1 MKSHGIVPSVHII
14 RNGVLAS
21 SLDSYVDY
29 LTDRGYASLTRDNY
43 LACVAHFARWL
54 KRKRIKLQ
62 RIDEDLV
69 HFFLSTHLPACRC
82 PRPAA
87 CTLAKVRQALR
98 VLIRVMR
105 LSGRIQPKTDSL
117 SGAIRHE
124 LERFDEYLAD
134 VCGLAA
140 ATRLYRRRY
149 VREFL
154 VAQFP
159 GRSIDL
165 SRLNAA
171 DIRRFVTQRAQG
183 LKPRT
188 AGVIADCLRSYFR
201 FSGVQGHAT
210 QSLIAAVPRVAHWRL
225 ATLPNVLTENE
236 LNSVL
241 HAFDR
246 TTATGRRDY
255 AMARC
260 LADLGLRASEVASLQ
275 LDDVNWREGTL
286 RIAKSKSKRV
296 TLLPLPAQ
304 TGQALAQY
312 LRFAR
317 PKTGSRSVFVRHR
330 APRDEPVGPSLVRN
344 AIRCAYSRCGLAQR
358 WTGTHVLRHTAG
370 SRLINAGATI
380 KDIADLLRHRDLD
393 TTTIYTKVDLR
404 KLAMVALAW
413 PGTRP

>member
-1 MKSHGIVPSVHII
+1 MKSRVVVPSVQII

-29 LTDRGYASLTRDNY
+29 LTDHGYAALTRDNY

-54 KRKRIKLQ
+54 RRKRIERQ

-69 HFFLSTHLPACRC
+69 QHFLSTHIPTCRC
-82 PRPAA
+82 PRPAT

-98 VLIRVMR
+98 LLIRVMR
-105 LSGRIQPKTDSL
+105 SSGRIQPKMDSL

-124 LERFDEYLAD
+124 LEQFDVYLAD

-140 ATRLYRRRY
+140 ATRLYRLRY

-154 VAQFP
+154 VEQFP
-159 GRSIDL
+159 SRSIDH
-165 SRLNAA
+165 SRLSAA
-171 DIRRFVTQRAQG
+171 DVCRFVTQRARG

-201 FSGVQGHAT
+201 FSGIQGHAT

-225 ATLPNVLTENE
+225 ASLPDVLTESE
-236 LNSVL
+236 LNNVL

-260 LADLGLRASEVASLQ
+260 LVDLGLRASEVASLQ
-275 LDDVNWREGTL
+275 LEDVNWREGTM
-286 RIAKSKSKRV
+286 RIAKSKSKRA

-317 PKTGSRSVFVRHR
+317 PKSESRAVFVRHR

-344 AIRCAYSRCGLAQR
+344 AIRCAYARCGLAQR
-358 WTGTHVLRHTAG
+358 WTGTHVLRHTAA

-404 KLAMVALAW
+404 KLATVALAW
-413 PGTRP
+413 PDTRP